1 MAVLPFCVSRDGLRQ
16 HQLKIGTEAVQQ
28 GEQFLHRCGV
38 LEQALLH
45 GLFRRQAAFEQ
56 GHHLKAGAGEQGG
69 TTVTI
74 RPVRREHA
82 VGQMQFPAFLRV
94 CQADEQIQRLA
105 LGPDSIQTHAQIV
118 EVQGRGKAKK

>member
-1 MAVLPFCVSRDGLRQ
+1 MTLPVAVPRAEKKEDDRCGRPPVLRQ

-74 RPVRREHA
+74 RPVRR
-82 VGQMQFPAFLRV
+82 
-94 CQADEQIQRLA
+94 
-105 LGPDSIQTHAQIV
+105 
-118 EVQGRGKAKK
+118 